1 MSKDRTVP
9 ELPGRIS
16 LPVFGDEPVGPVVNR
31 VEKDHSNPGPFGLFD
46 EASRSYVP
54 RRASCDGYFLA

>member
-1 MSKDRTVP
+1 
-9 ELPGRIS
+9 LPGRIS